1 MEEIYTYS
9 TASSA
14 KRKLRCHLIATTAA
28 GEARLR
34 TAHSLLVVWEE
45 DGDEVD
51 SRFIYDITRDRALAD
66 TLFSVLSG
74 LWFQPDELAVT
85 VENLLTALD
94 AING

>member
-1 MEEIYTYS
+1 MTEELSPLGRSCIT
-9 TASSA
+9 
-14 KRKLRCHLIATTAA
+14 LCQLI
-28 GEARLR
+28 EAVKDLFP
-34 TAHSLLVVWEE
+34 LLDGNALVGFE
-45 DGDEVD
+45 DGGDIAGLID
-51 SRFIYDITRDRALAD
+51 DDITRDRALAD